1 VKEFLHALS
10 ESDTIYTHPANRR
23 KHPKEIVMNA
33 RHLVLAALLVA
44 LPATASAQ
52 ASNPLTA
59 NAKVQFGRVSGFV
72 VLSAEKVPEDLYSFR
87 ATPDVR
93 TMAQLYGHVADAMF
107 AMCSTAAGSK
117 PPRTGIEKSATT
129 KTALVAALKEGVSY
143 CNSVYDSMTDQ
154 KGAETVPF
162 YFGPSPRLSVLYFVT
177 THTYEHYGNLVTYM
191 RLKNIVPPSSEP
203 AKPGQ

>member
-1 VKEFLHALS
+1 
-10 ESDTIYTHPANRR
+10 
-23 KHPKEIVMNA
+23 MNA
-33 RHLVLAALLVA
+33 RGCLFAALFIA

-52 ASNPLTA
+52 GANPLTA
-59 NAKVQFGRVSGFV
+59 NAKLQFGALSGFV
-72 VLSAEKVPEDLYSFR
+72 VRSAEKVPEDLYSFR

-93 TMAQLYGHVADAMF
+93 SMAELYGHVADAMF

-117 PPRTGIEKSATT
+117 PPRTGIEKSVTT
-129 KTALVAALKEGVSY
+129 KPALVAALKEGVSY
-143 CNSVYDSMTDQ
+143 CNGVYDSMTDQ

-162 YFGPSPRLSVLYFVT
+162 YFGPTPRLSVLYFVV

-203 AKPGQ
+203 PPAKPK